1 MPPSTQLP
9 IGISDAI
16 PKRAWKKKKVYGLA
30 DVVGLATAV
39 IAQNDLAVKERLLP
53 RSSQHKSKSRKWRYA
68 IRLSARPR
76 ARNDLTHI
84 SDSESEVDTNLAS
97 FTAPPR
103 LDGPSKHEE
112 D

>member
-16 PKRAWKKKKVYGLA
+16 PKRAWKKKKAYGLA
-30 DVVGLATAV
+30 DVAGLATAV
-39 IAQNDLAVKERLLP
+39 ITQNDLAVKERLLP
-53 RSSQHKSKSRKWRYA
+53 RSSQRKSKSRKWRYA

-84 SDSESEVDTNLAS
+84 SDSESEADTNLPS

-103 LDGPSKHEE
+103 LDGPSKT
-112 D
+112 